1 MIFHPENMRW
11 VWLVLISYWF
21 NEIRMKLII
30 GRSETMLLLA
40 EIIEGLLVHSWCLLW
55 ELALSLIGSK
65 NAEINLNMW

>member
-1 MIFHPENMRW
+1 MIFHSENMRW
-11 VWLVLISYWF
+11 VWLVLISYWL
-21 NEIRMKLII
+21 NEASTYELII

-65 NAEINLNMW
+65 NAEI